1 MYFYFILSSCD
12 LDNCASSGKVPNSKH
27 FFSNLNFY
35 AWSSAEPLPALAHK
49 GPNMDKSVGCI
60 KYGRLT
66 YQMDIYYKSRK
77 ASSGNWIRF
86 GVNTGSSK
94 ANGDPLTYN
103 ESIWSGLDGKR
114 D

>member
-1 MYFYFILSSCD
+1 M
-12 LDNCASSGKVPNSKH
+12 H

-35 AWSSAEPLPALAHK
+35 AWSSAEPLSALAHK
-49 GPNMDKSVGCI
+49 GPNMDKSVSCI

-66 YQMDIYYKSRK
+66 YLMDIYYKSIRK
-77 ASSGNWIRF
+77 LYIKTHHSKALSGNWIRF
-86 GVNTGSSK
+86 GINIGSSK

-103 ESIWSGLDGKR
+103 EIIWSGLDGKS